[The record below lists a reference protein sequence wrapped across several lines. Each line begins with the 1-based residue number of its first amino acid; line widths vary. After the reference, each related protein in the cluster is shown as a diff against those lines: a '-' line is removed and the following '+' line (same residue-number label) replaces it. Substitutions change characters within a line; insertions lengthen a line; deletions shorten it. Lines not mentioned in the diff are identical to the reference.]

1 MDYIKERDEKIQG
14 VKLVTINSKSENVE
28 FSRALQLIISLEIIK
43 SKINDIIVDDT
54 NTDKNTNTDQYQNT
68 TDEIKNTD
76 DVIIRNDSSVIKRWR
91 VAGIN
96 AHKIRKLL
104 VTLVVI
110 WQKCKMEPLIC
121 DINYLEFD
129 WLKTAF
135 SYHEI
140 L

>member
-1 MDYIKERDEKIQG
+1 MCDVVLIKKAVPPRIMWQKVWIMDYIKERDEKIQG

-54 NTDKNTNTDQYQNT
+54 NTDKNRNTDQCQNT

-110 WQKCKMEPLIC
+110 WQKCKM
-121 DINYLEFD
+121 
-129 WLKTAF
+129 
-135 SYHEI
+135 
-140 L
+140 